1 MNRVLKVVFS
11 RAKGMFVVVS
21 ELGRACTKGSLKSVL
36 VAVPMALVAT
46 GAMADNTAD
55 IEAIKQRLAALENAT
70 ATGKTNTAPIAIGVN
85 ATAMSEV
92 SYGENSPVAMG
103 TDSYS
108 LGGGSVAIGLRAK
121 SIGDGAIALGRNSI
135 AYLAEFD
142 SDGYFVWDGWDPKLA
157 GSSDFSTAVGNQSW
171 ALNERT
177 VALGA
182 FSQALGEYSVALGA
196 ESVAIDSNTVS
207 VGYYDPEYP
216 EDYLYRRIV
225 NVADGVNDTDAA
237 TVGQLKSLPAN
248 NYFSVNNTSVQK
260 DEDSFSTSAWAV
272 GAHSLAIGE
281 IAHAYEQDS
290 IAIGYMANASNI
302 KSLAIGNGSEAGE
315 KSVALGAD
323 SFVWG
328 ANSVALGVDSTVLPT
343 ESDVVSVGNSLDIPD
358 AGFVPFTRRIINVS
372 SGLNESDVST
382 VGQVSQALDSL
393 ESILGQGVTVQVND
407 GEFSINLDGGLGNT
421 GKTTISEAIAAAAA
435 SGGVNWSEVAS
446 NAEAVAAI
454 QAQAR
459 SAISLTSNDTDQI
472 TVTQNPSNSGQWLI
486 DLTMANAIS
495 NGDSG
500 LVTGS
505 QMYSELRTNKGTEF
519 TGNFLG
525 SSKTTGEN
533 LQALSDG
540 IVAINNSKANVD
552 ASNVGRGASTATATE
567 DQATNAKKWASA
579 LGWGSIANGDDVL
592 VTAAAVK
599 AEVRLTTNGKYAQ
612 TDKSAAENL
621 LALDTALYGVAR
633 NPTTSNIDLVK
644 WRGILGGSS
653 ISTEDAGLGFITGN
667 QLYTELRPANGNY
680 IRQANTTAQNLSVLD
695 TNVKRNA
702 GAISS
707 LDDRVTVTESDI
719 TALDGRVTVTE
730 SSITALDGRVT
741 ATESDITTLN
751 GRVTATES
759 DITTLVDR
767 VTVTESDITALD
779 GRVTVTESSITALD
793 GRVTATESSIT
804 ALDGRVTATESS
816 ITALD
821 GRVTATESS
830 ITALDGR
837 VTATESG
844 ITALDGRVTSV
855 ESSLTTNT
863 ADIAALDGRVTATES
878 GITALDGRV
887 NTNESDIS
895 QLKGK
900 VSDNAGK
907 IASNETA
914 IQTNAGKIA
923 VNEGKIAANKADI
936 AQNKTDIATNK
947 ADIAMNKAAIQT
959 NAGKIAVNEGKIAD
973 NASAIQANTAMIG
986 QNASNIQ
993 TLNQRVNKVHDKVQ
1007 RVGAGAAALAALRP
1021 QDFSADHPVSGAVGL
1036 GHYDGKQAIAVGMF
1050 YRPTENLTL
1059 GFGASAAG
1067 NDDYMMNAGISYRFG
1082 GGGSYTAISQSDI
1095 NRKVVDLTDQNRALV
1110 AQIESSNI
1118 REEASA
1124 KRLNRVQKELKAAQK
1139 KAELSDQKLDMV
1151 MKELAALR
1159 EEIQKMKQ
1167 K

>member
-36 VAVPMALVAT
+36 VAVPLALVAT
-46 GAMADNTAD
+46 GAMAATVEEV
-55 IEAIKQRLAALENAT
+55 EAEIAEIKQKLAALENGIAFGTKISEADKAT
-70 ATGKTNTAPIAIGVN
+70 VSYVGTASDSIAIGEKAHAHGAGQVN
-85 ATAMSEV
+85 AIAVGANSKA
-92 SYGENSPVAMG
+92 YGAG
-103 TDSYS
+103 AI
-108 LGGGSVAIGLRAK
+108 AIGHGAIAARNTNP
-121 SIGDGAIALGRNSI
+121 STSDTVGNAIALGYK
-135 AYLAEFD
+135 A
-142 SDGYFVWDGWDPKLA
+142 K
-157 GSSDFSTAVGNQSW
+157 
-171 ALNERT
+171 ALNTEAT
-177 VALGA
+177 SLG
-182 FSQALGEYSVALGA
+182 SQSEASGSNSLSLGYAATASGRYSVALGA
-196 ESVAIDSNTVS
+196 GSKTSAAGTVS
-207 VGYYDPEYP
+207 VGSGDADNLQYG
-216 EDYLYRRIV
+216 YRRIV
-225 NVADGVNDTDAA
+225 NVADGTGLQDAA
-237 TVGQLKSLPAN
+237 TVGQTVAGLK
-248 NYFSVNNTSVQK
+248 
-260 DEDSFSTSAWAV
+260 E
-272 GAHSLAIGE
+272 
-281 IAHAYEQDS
+281 
-290 IAIGYMANASNI
+290 
-302 KSLAIGNGSEAGE
+302 
-315 KSVALGAD
+315 
-323 SFVWG
+323 
-328 ANSVALGVDSTVLPT
+328 
-343 ESDVVSVGNSLDIPD
+343 
-358 AGFVPFTRRIINVS
+358 
-372 SGLNESDVST
+372 
-382 VGQVSQALDSL
+382 
-393 ESILGQGVTVQVND
+393 ILGSGVTVSVNSST
-407 GEFSINLDGGLGNT
+407 GELSVASVGTEGLGGT
-421 GKTTISEAIAAAAA
+421 GKTTISEAIAAA
-435 SGGVNWSEVAS
+435 GVNWSNVESGTNTA
-446 NAEAVAAI
+446 AVDAI

-459 SAISLTSNDTDQI
+459 SAISLSATAGKPISVSET
-472 TVTQNPSNSGQWLI
+472 NPGQWLI
-486 DLTMANAIS
+486 DLTMATAIS
-495 NGDSG
+495 NADSG
-500 LVTGS
+500 LVTGR
-505 QMYSELRTNKGTEF
+505 QMYSELRTNNGTEF

-552 ASNVGRGASTATATE
+552 ASNVGRGASTDPATE
-567 DQATNAKKWASA
+567 DQAKNAKKWASA
-579 LGWGSIANGDDVL
+579 LGWGNIANGDDVL

-599 AEVRLTTNGKYAQ
+599 AEVRLATNGNYAQ
-612 TDKSAAENL
+612 TDNSAAENL
-621 LALDTALYGVAR
+621 LALDNALYGVAM

-653 ISTEDAGLGFITGN
+653 ISTGDAGLGFISGN

-702 GAISS
+702 GEITS

-730 SSITALDGRVT
+730 S
-741 ATESDITTLN
+741 
-751 GRVTATES
+751 
-759 DITTLVDR
+759 
-767 VTVTESDITALD
+767 DITALD
-779 GRVTVTESSITALD
+779 GRVTV
-793 GRVTATESSIT
+793 TESSIT

-863 ADIAALDGRVTATES
+863 ADIAALDDRVTATES

-900 VSDNAGK
+900 LSD
-907 IASNETA
+907 
-914 IQTNAGKIA
+914 NAGKIA

-947 ADIAMNKAAIQT
+947 ADIATNKAAIQT
-959 NAGKIAVNEGKIAD
+959 NADKIAVNEGKIAD

-993 TLNQRVNKVHDKVQ
+993 TLNQQINKTYDKVQ

-1095 NRKVVDLTDQNRALV
+1095 NRKVVDLTDQNRALI

-1118 REEASA
+1118 REEAST
-1124 KRLNRVQKELKAAQK
+1124 KRLNQVSKQLKATQSELKSAQK
-1139 KAELSDQKLDMV
+1139 KAEVSDQKLDMV